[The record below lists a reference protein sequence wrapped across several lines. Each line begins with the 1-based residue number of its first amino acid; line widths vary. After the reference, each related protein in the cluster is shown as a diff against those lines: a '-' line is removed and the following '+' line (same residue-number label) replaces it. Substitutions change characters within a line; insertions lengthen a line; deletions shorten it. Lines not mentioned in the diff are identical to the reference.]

1 MTNYL
6 EVKNLS
12 KSFDSFQL
20 HNITFTLPKGYIMG
34 LIGPNGSGKT
44 TTIKLILNMLKR
56 NGGEIKIMGLDNIAD
71 EQKAKAE
78 LGVVFDTNY
87 FSDDWKV
94 SEVEKSIS
102 VFYPNWNTER
112 FSEMLRKFHIAP
124 TKKVKELSKG
134 MQMKLMLACA
144 FSYDAK
150 LLILDEPTSGLDPVS
165 RDELLQ
171 ILSEYIEDG
180 EHSVLFSTH
189 ITGDLERAADYI
201 TYISYGELFF
211 TGSKDEFVDM
221 FRIVKGGMDELSADL
236 QAKAVGVR
244 TFPTGFEALVKTED
258 IGSFTA
264 LDIEPATI
272 DEIVVFT
279 SKKGE
284 DLALNELLKKKH
296 NPALLP
302 IQIAY
307 FAGLR
312 IGEVCGLTW
321 QDIDLKEQCL
331 TIRRSMRYDSVRK
344 KTQIG
349 PTKRKKI
356 RTVDFCDTLA
366 AILREAKKEQMLN
379 SIKYGPLYS
388 QNYYRIV
395 KEKNRT
401 YYEVYSLPRTETPP
415 EGYTQVSFVCLR
427 SDGAY
432 EAPATVSSVCRY
444 SRKKIG
450 DMDDFHFHLLRH
462 TYTTNLL
469 SHGAAPKDVQELL
482 GHSDVSTTMNIYAH
496 ATREAKRTSARLL
509 DKVVGTA

>member
-6 EVKNLS
+6 EVTNLS

-56 NGGEIKIMGLDNIAD
+56 DEGKIKIMGLDNIAD
-71 EQKAKAE
+71 EQKVKAE

-94 SEVEKSIS
+94 AQVEKSVS
-102 VFYPNWNTER
+102 VFYPDWNSER
-112 FSEMLRKFHIAP
+112 FAEMLRKFHIAP
-124 TKKVKELSKG
+124 AKKVKELSKG

-211 TGSKDEFVDM
+211 SGVKDEFVDM
-221 FRIVKGGMDELSADL
+221 FRIVKGGMNELSADL
-236 QAKAVGVR
+236 GAKAVGVR

-258 IGSFTA
+258 IGAFSD
-264 LDIEPATI
+264 LDIEPVTI
-272 DEIVVFT
+272 DEIIVFT

-284 DLALNELLKKKH
+284 
-296 NPALLP
+296 
-302 IQIAY
+302 
-307 FAGLR
+307 
-312 IGEVCGLTW
+312 
-321 QDIDLKEQCL
+321 
-331 TIRRSMRYDSVRK
+331 
-344 KTQIG
+344 
-349 PTKRKKI
+349 
-356 RTVDFCDTLA
+356 
-366 AILREAKKEQMLN
+366 
-379 SIKYGPLYS
+379 
-388 QNYYRIV
+388 
-395 KEKNRT
+395 
-401 YYEVYSLPRTETPP
+401 
-415 EGYTQVSFVCLR
+415 
-427 SDGAY
+427 AY
-432 EAPATVSSVCRY
+432 E
-444 SRKKIG
+444 
-450 DMDDFHFHLLRH
+450 
-462 TYTTNLL
+462 
-469 SHGAAPKDVQELL
+469 
-482 GHSDVSTTMNIYAH
+482 
-496 ATREAKRTSARLL
+496 
-509 DKVVGTA
+509 